1 MASMVIW
8 AIGIVLSVAVLVVM
22 AAIQQFYL
30 HTAIAAIVGVGF
42 ALVSR
47 SEVRALGGAA
57 DGDGQAIATALRHM
71 GYVWVWGALG
81 LLATYALGVLTW
93 REWWQFCIAFAL
105 LAGLSRLLAATL
117 RKDAAS
123 GVIDPMFIKVARGF
137 SIFILIAMVIT
148 MVGLLIDGKM
158 WRFFTVPGQKPGS
171 QDWGANNFFFFG
183 ALAQALI
190 SASVVRLT
198 SAQQA
203 KVA

>member
-22 AAIQQFYL
+22 AAMQQFYL

-81 LLATYALGVLTW
+81 LLATYAFGVLTW

-105 LAGLSRLLAATL
+105 LAGLSLLLAATL

>member
-8 AIGIVLSVAVLVVM
+8 AIGIVLSVAVLVVV
-22 AAIQQFYL
+22 AAMQQFYL
-30 HTAIAAIVGVGF
+30 HTAIAAIVGIGF
-42 ALVSR
+42 ALASR
-47 SEVRALGGAA
+47 SEVRAA
-57 DGDGQAIATALRHM
+57 DDNEQGVALALRHM
-71 GYVWVWGALG
+71 GCVWAWGTLG
-81 LLATYALGVLTW
+81 LVATYAPGVLTW

-105 LAGLSRLLAATL
+105 LAGLSLLLAATL
-117 RKDAAS
+117 RKDAAT
-123 GVIDPMFIKVARGF
+123 GAVDPMFVKVARGF
-137 SIFILIAMVIT
+137 AIFILIAMIIT

-190 SASVVRLT
+190 SASIIKLT
-198 SAQQA
+198 GEQQA